1 MQNFRTYQ
9 MAKEFFLEG
18 KKLKLRG
25 ASKDQFDRASLSI
38 ALNLMEGSG
47 KSGIKDRRRFFLIA
61 FGSARE
67 CLGILDLNALSTQK
81 IDRLCGMIYRLVQN
95 PGLGPPL

>member
-1 MQNFRTYQ
+1 L
-9 MAKEFFLEG
+9 AKEFFLEG

-25 ASKDQFDRASLSI
+25 ASKDQFERASLSI

-47 KSGIKDRRRFFLIA
+47 KSGSKDRRRFFLIA

-67 CLGILDLNALSTQK
+67 CLAVLDLNGFETKK
-81 IDRLCGMIYRLVQN
+81 IDRLCAMIYRLIQN
-95 PGLGPPL
+95 PGLGPPI